1 MRTKRSSSFLSS
13 SVRIELVLVGDGDRR
28 GQCRLAEGMIQKSQI
43 GAEGECYNLDDVA
56 AELGC
61 WVSLRDG
68 DLQGS
73 SGKI

>member
-28 GQCRLAEGMIQKSQI
+28 GQCRLVEGMAQKSQI
-43 GAEGECYNLDDVA
+43 SAAGECHNLDDVA

-68 DLQGS
+68 DLQVS